1 MFVDWA
7 GYLIVDAKYDENK
20 KVLAVD
26 VRFYAGNNNL
36 YVGTQR
42 LNRGALIESIE
53 NLSPLKLKYYPIYQD
68 EKIPDNINGFENV
81 NIPVLDLSDVSI
93 VTIDGQKYI
102 KNDQSA
108 DANDSL
114 NLDITT
120 KAPD

>member
-1 MFVDWA
+1 MSVDWA

-36 YVGTQR
+36 YIGTQR

-68 EKIPDNINGFENV
+68 GKIPDNINGFENV

-102 KNDQSA
+102 KNDQST

-114 NLDITT
+114 N
-120 KAPD
+120 